1 MNKNKKSPKV
11 VISGYYGFNNFGDDA
26 VLSVLVDSL
35 KKSGIE
41 DITVFSK
48 NPKST
53 KEMFKVKSSKTFGV
67 FGLIFNLMRCDFL
80 ISGGGSLLQ
89 DSTSVKSLIY
99 YLCVIMTALF
109 FRKKVIIFAQGLG
122 PINNK
127 LFEKITA
134 MVLKK
139 CTYITV
145 RDEKSFFLARSWG
158 LNPDLVS
165 DPVWNIKL
173 KTKYSH
179 RGVGIQLR
187 EWPSLTPQML
197 KDFAKYIADVY
208 SDKIIFI
215 YALQAALD
223 LEICEQLEVEL
234 LKINPDL
241 HTHVVT
247 NRATFEIVEAFSHLD
262 ELIAMRYHACLLG
275 LKYGIRVLPII
286 YDPKVEKL
294 ADEFGLTSRLML
306 HGEFEAEKKIRKLR
320 YGEYHVDEEKVS
332 RKKFD
337 FHKFEDILFPDGKN

>member
-1 MNKNKKSPKV
+1 MSKNKKAPKV

-26 VLSVLVDSL
+26 VLSVLIDSL
-35 KKSGIE
+35 KQAKIT

-48 NPKST
+48 NPKAT
-53 KEMFKVKSSKTFGV
+53 KESFQVKSSKTFGI

-89 DSTSVKSLIY
+89 DATSLNSLIY
-99 YLCVIMTALF
+99 YLGVIILALLF
-109 FRKKVIIFAQGLG
+109 GKKVIIFAQGLG

-127 LFEKITA
+127 FFEKITA
-134 MVLKK
+134 TVLKK
-139 CTYITV
+139 CSYVTV
-145 RDEKSFFLARSWG
+145 RDEKSLFLARSWG

-165 DPVWNIKL
+165 DPVWNLKL
-173 KTKYSH
+173 RTKYSH

-187 EWPSLTPQML
+187 KWASLTPQML

-215 YALQAALD
+215 YALQESLD

-234 LKINPDL
+234 KKINPDL

-247 NRATFEIVEAFSHLD
+247 NRATFEIIEAFSHLD

-275 LKYGIRVLPII
+275 LKYGIRVLPIV

-306 HGEFEAEKKIRKLR
+306 HGELEAEKKIRNLR

-337 FHKFEDILFPDGKN
+337 FHKFEEILMQNEK